1 MKFNFRYMTATPPL
15 HYKNV
20 IIKLLSLLFYLPYCF
35 TFDSRGYLIPYTA
48 DGRTLVRAGVSVD
61 AAARNI
67 GEWKVKQ

>member
-35 TFDSRGYLIPYTA
+35 TFHSPILR
-48 DGRTLVRAGVSVD
+48 
-61 AAARNI
+61 AAASKETPALTR
-67 GEWKVKQ
+67 VRPSAV